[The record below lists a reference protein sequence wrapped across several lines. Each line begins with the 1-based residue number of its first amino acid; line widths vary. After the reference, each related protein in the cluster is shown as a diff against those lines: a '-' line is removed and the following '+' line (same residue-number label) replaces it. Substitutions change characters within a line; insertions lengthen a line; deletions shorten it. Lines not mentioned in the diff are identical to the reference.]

1 MTRMRWL
8 TQWLVVGC
16 MLLAPTLAGA
26 ATIER
31 FTPQG
36 PVKQVRQ
43 AVAVFSAPMV
53 PFGDLRAVAP
63 PFSVTCPVAGSGR
76 WVDTRTWA
84 YDFEKDLPGGIGCS
98 FALTAGLKDRA
109 GKPITGQI
117 RFDFTTGGPAVE
129 SSRPGDG
136 SENIDAQQAFVLEL
150 DGEATPESVAQHAAF
165 EVDGLAQR
173 VGVELIGTPER
184 EQIVAA
190 LPYWL
195 KPSGPYVVLRAR
207 QTFPDATKIRLIW
220 GAGIVSPA
228 GVATDSEQVLE
239 FETRP
244 KFTAEVTCQREN
256 AKADCI
262 PLTAINIRFSAPVA
276 WAQASAVRLTGA
288 DGAARSPVEPDD
300 PADSVTWLEFAPPFP
315 PAASFTVTLPAELR
329 DDAGRALANAAPLTA
344 KTAPYPPLAKFA
356 ARFGLL
362 ESKADPALPVTI
374 RNLDPD
380 TKGQQLRT
388 TAERP
393 TEWRA
398 KLSDL
403 YARLSGASVRVDKP
417 EELLPWLRRLAE
429 AKRDRSIF
437 DDLPAG
443 ETPSGFTL
451 PQPEGPETMQVVGL
465 PLPAP
470 GFYLVELTSPRLG
483 ESLLDGAG
491 PLYVPAG
498 ALVTNMA
505 VHLKWGRENALVW
518 VTTLDSAQPV
528 EGARIA
534 VQQCDGS
541 VLGTGVTDA
550 QGVARFSDLP
560 IPDEAKSCDSP
571 ELKGF
576 TGIDYQEYYVNRAL
590 TSLNS
595 GLFVSA
601 QTSGD
606 LSFVHSSWDQGIESW
621 RFNLP
626 SEGYDAPLL
635 AHTIFDRS
643 LFRAGETVH
652 MKYVLRS
659 QTLAGFGAAP
669 DTERPTKAVVRH
681 LGSNERFELP
691 ISWDANG
698 MAEATWTIPAAAKL
712 GAYDVQLTQS
722 DDSSLD
728 AGGFRV
734 EQFRVPLMK
743 GTVQLPATPLVAAS
757 SAPVDVAVQYLA
769 GGPAA
774 DQPVVVRAQVRDR
787 RLPENEAYE
796 NLIFANGPVEV
807 GVERSSDSD
816 ESEDSNDS
824 ETSTAVKQKRELVLD
839 AAGTARTE
847 ITDLPAV
854 TTPRELLV
862 EAEYRDPNGET
873 QTAAATA
880 ALWPAGMIPGIEVKR
895 WVGGAE
901 DGNGKSPP
909 TPLLQRGESQR
920 GDTEPSIDAKV
931 VVLDT
936 SLKPVAGAR
945 VQLDAFTRQTYSHRK
960 RVVGGF
966 YTYEHVEETAAA
978 GELCHGETDAQG
990 VFTCRVAAPA
1000 RGEIV
1005 VQATVR
1011 DAEDRPASAHASAY
1025 IPGSDELG
1033 FSVTA
1038 NDRIDVLPEKREV
1051 EPGATARLQVRM
1063 PFKDATALVTVERE
1077 GIGPARVV
1085 ALKGDNPV
1093 VEVPIDGSMAPNTFI
1108 SVLVVRGRV
1117 AGTQPTAML
1126 DLGKPAFRLG
1136 IAELRVGWRD
1146 HTLNVTVESDRP
1158 TYRVRETAQVSI
1170 AVRTA
1175 NGAPPPAGSE
1185 VALAAVDEGLL
1196 ELSPNPSWNLLN
1208 AMMGRRG
1215 YNVTTATAQLQVI
1228 GKRHFGRKALP
1239 HGGGGGRQSTRE
1251 LFDTLLL
1258 WNAKVPLDAAGN
1270 ATVSIPLND
1279 SLTAFRIVAV
1289 ASGGLGLFGTGAT
1302 EIRSTQP
1309 LMLLSGLP
1317 PLVREGDRFPAQFT
1331 LRNTTE
1337 QPLEVG
1343 LAGSVEAG
1351 AADPIA
1357 LAAQSVTLAAGE
1369 ARVVEWP
1376 IDVPAGS
1383 ETLHYSITAQAGDN
1397 SDQLAV
1403 KQQVRPAVPVRT
1415 LQATLLQVDK
1425 PLEIETSRPADALPD
1440 RGGVEVALAASLG
1453 TNTAGVDAYLRK
1465 YPYTCLEQQTSI
1477 AVGLRDQARWQSIAE
1492 GLPSY
1497 QDNDGLLKFFPTMSS
1512 GSEVLTAYVLSIIN
1526 AAGWTI
1532 PEAVQEKMV
1541 NGLRGFV
1548 AGSVTRDSVLR
1559 APDLTLR
1566 KLAALAALA
1575 RVGSFEPAQL
1585 DSLAIEPNLW
1595 PTSAVLDWWS
1605 ILQRGDSIPNRDARM
1620 AAVEQILRARINV
1633 QGTVLTLSDEGEP
1646 WWLMSSADQNAVRLV
1661 LQLVEL
1667 NRWRDDLPRLMRGAL
1682 ARQGLGHWD
1691 TTPANA
1697 WGVLALTRFA
1707 AAFESTP
1714 ITGQTAVALG
1724 EHTRTLDWAGA
1735 TPPPALLPW
1744 PPAPMPLSITQQG
1757 TGAPWASV
1765 SSRAAIPLTAPLAS
1779 GYRIQKTVTPLEPK
1793 TAGQLTR
1800 GDRLKV
1806 RLDIDADADMTW
1818 VVFDDP
1824 VPAGASH
1831 LGTGL
1836 GNDSRIGAAAAAATD
1851 LATPDYV
1858 ERRFDAYRAYF
1869 QFLPK
1874 GRSSVE
1880 YVVRLNQSGRFDLPP
1895 TRVEALYSPEMFGES
1910 PNAAVEVAP

>member
-1 MTRMRWL
+1 MGRMRRVILGLGASCALWL
-8 TQWLVVGC
+8 AL
-16 MLLAPTLAGA
+16 PAGA

-63 PFSVTCPVAGSGR
+63 PFSVACPIAGSGR

-98 FALTAGLKDRA
+98 FTLAAGLKDRA
-109 GKPITGQI
+109 GKPITGQT

-129 SSRPGDG
+129 SARPGDG

-150 DGEATPESVAQHAAF
+150 DGEATPESVAEHAAF

-173 VGVELIGTPER
+173 VGAALIDGPER
-184 EQIVAA
+184 EQIIAA

-195 KPSGPYVVLRAR
+195 KPSGPSVVLRAR
-207 QTFPDATKIRLIW
+207 QTFPDATRIRLIW

-228 GVATDSEQVLE
+228 GIATEREQVLE

-288 DGAARSPVEPDD
+288 DGATRAPVSPND

-329 DDAGRALANAAPLTA
+329 DDADRALANTAPLTV

-362 ESKADPALPVTI
+362 ESHADPALPVTI

-393 TEWRA
+393 SEWRA

-403 YARLSGASVRVDKP
+403 YAKLTGSSVRVDKP

-437 DDLPAG
+437 ADLPAG
-443 ETPSGFTL
+443 ATPSGFTL
-451 PQPEGPETMQVVGL
+451 PQPDGPETMQVVGL

-483 ESLLDGAG
+483 DSLLAGAG
-491 PLYVPAG
+491 PMYVPAG

-518 VTTLDSAQPV
+518 VTTLDTAQPV
-528 EGARIA
+528 EGARVA

-550 QGVARFSDLP
+550 QGVARFSGLP
-560 IPDEAKSCDSP
+560 IPDEAKSCDAP
-571 ELKGF
+571 ELKDF

-590 TSLNS
+590 TSLNG
-595 GLFVSA
+595 GLFITA

-606 LSFVHSSWDQGIESW
+606 LSFVHSSWDEGIEAW

-635 AHTIFDRS
+635 AHTVFDRS

-652 MKYVLRS
+652 MKYVLRT

-669 DTERPTKAVVRH
+669 DAERPTKAVVRH

-698 MAEATWTIPAAAKL
+698 LAEATWTIPAAAKL
-712 GAYDVQLTQS
+712 GAYDVQLTQP

-743 GTVQLPATPLVAAS
+743 GTVQLPATPLVGAS

-774 DQPVVVRAQVRDR
+774 EQPVVVRAQVRSR

-807 GVERSSDSD
+807 GVERSSDAD
-816 ESEDSNDS
+816 DSEDGGSGES
-824 ETSTAVKQKRELVLD
+824 SSAVKQTRNLVLD

-880 ALWPAGMIPGIEVKR
+880 ALWPAGLIPGIEVKR

-901 DGNGKSPP
+901 AEPGAEKSPL
-909 TPLLQRGESQR
+909 TPLLQRGESQ
-920 GDTEPSIDAKV
+920 IDAKV

-945 VQLDAFTRQTYSHRK
+945 VQLDAFTRKTYSHRK

-978 GELCHGETDAQG
+978 GELCHGQTDAQG

-1011 DAEDRPASAHASAY
+1011 DADQRPASAHASAY

-1038 NDRIDVLPEKREV
+1038 NDRIDVLPEKRQV

-1063 PFKDATALVTVERE
+1063 PFREATALVTVERE

-1146 HTLNVTVESDRP
+1146 HTLNVTVASDRP
-1158 TYRVRETAQVSI
+1158 TYRVRETAQVTI

-1175 NGAPPPAGSE
+1175 DGAPPPAGSE

-1196 ELSPNPSWNLLN
+1196 ELSPNPSWNLLD

-1215 YNVTTATAQLQVI
+1215 YNITTATAQLQVI

-1258 WNAKVPLDAAGN
+1258 WNARVPLDAAGN
-1270 ATVSIPLND
+1270 ATVSVPLND

-1289 ASGGLGLFGTGAT
+1289 ASGGLGLFGTGAA

-1351 AADPIA
+1351 SADPIA
-1357 LAAQSVTLAAGE
+1357 LPPQSVALAAGE

-1376 IDVPAGS
+1376 IEVPAGS
-1383 ETLHYSITAQAGDN
+1383 ETLQYTVTAQAGDD

-1403 KQQVRPAVPVRT
+1403 TQQVRPAVPVRT

-1425 PLEIETSRPADALPD
+1425 PLSIEVSRPADALPD

-1453 TNTAGVDAYLRK
+1453 TNTAGVETYLRK
-1465 YPYTCLEQQTSI
+1465 YPYSCLEQQVSI
-1477 AVGLRDQARWQSIAE
+1477 AVGLRDQTRWQAIAD

-1497 QDNDGLLKFFPTMSS
+1497 QDGDGLLKFFPTMTS
-1512 GSEVLTAYVLSIIN
+1512 GSEVLTAYILSITN

-1548 AGSVTRDSVLR
+1548 AGSVRRDSVLR

-1575 RVGSFEPAQL
+1575 RVGSFEASQL
-1585 DSLAIEPNLW
+1585 DSIAIEPNLW

-1605 ILQRGDSIPNRDARM
+1605 ILQRGESIPQRDARL

-1633 QGTVLTLSDEGEP
+1633 QGTVLTLSDEGVP
-1646 WWLMSSADQNAVRLV
+1646 WWLLSSADQNAVRLV
-1661 LQLVEL
+1661 LQLVES
-1667 NRWRDDLPRLMRGAL
+1667 NQWRDDLPRLMRGAL

-1697 WGVLALTRFA
+1697 WGVLALSRFA

-1714 ITGQTAVALG
+1714 ITGTTVAALG
-1724 EHTRTLDWAGA
+1724 EQTRPLDWAGA
-1735 TPPPALLPW
+1735 APPPALLPW

-1757 TGAPWASV
+1757 SGAPWASV

-1779 GYRIQKTVTPLEPK
+1779 GYRIEKTVTPLEPK

-1800 GDRLKV
+1800 GDRLRV
-1806 RLDIDADADMTW
+1806 RLDVDADADMTW

-1836 GNDSRIGAAAAAATD
+1836 GNDSRIGAGAGSGTD
-1851 LATPDYV
+1851 LAAPDFV

-1869 QFLPK
+1869 QFLPR

-1880 YVVRLNQSGRFDLPP
+1880 YVVRLNQSGRFALPP
-1895 TRVEALYSPEMFGES
+1895 TRVEALYSPDMFGER
-1910 PNAAVEVAP
+1910 PNPPLEVAP